1 MTQALVWDASALHH
15 AIAADRVDAMGDL
28 ASPWRNVSTAAL
40 WLFVEAVHAGRIAL
54 NGASGL
60 VNTLIE
66 HGARYPAKIKAEGFA
81 AWARA
86 QKLV

>member
-1 MTQALVWDASALHH
+1 M
-15 AIAADRVDAMGDL
+15 
-28 ASPWRNVSTAAL
+28 
-40 WLFVEAVHAGRIAL
+40 EAVHAGRITL

-66 HGARYPAKIKAEGFA
+66 DGARYPAKIKAEGFA